1 MQNVQPIPHKIKKEV
16 VIVREYGFTNYVD
29 IGRTG
34 QKVPMD
40 SLSPEE
46 LKKVA
51 YAMQEQAMAVL
62 QMRRKDK
69 TA

>member
-1 MQNVQPIPHKIKKEV
+1 MSSRLRKEV
-16 VIVREYGFTNYVD
+16 VVVREYGFTNYID
-29 IGRTG
+29 IGNTG
-34 QKVPMD
+34 QDVPMD

-51 YAMQEQAMAVL
+51 YAMQEQVMAVA
-62 QMRRKDK
+62 QMRKKAK

>member
-1 MQNVQPIPHKIKKEV
+1 MVK
-16 VIVREYGFTNYVD
+16 EYGFTNYID
-29 IGRTG
+29 IGNTG
-34 QKVPMD
+34 KDVPMD
-40 SLSPEE
+40 SLTPEE
-46 LKKVA
+46 RKKVA

>member
-1 MQNVQPIPHKIKKEV
+1 M
-16 VIVREYGFTNYVD
+16 REYGFTNYID
-29 IGRTG
+29 IGKTG
-34 QKVPMD
+34 QDVPMD

-62 QMRRKDK
+62 QMKKKDK

>member
-1 MQNVQPIPHKIKKEV
+1 
-16 VIVREYGFTNYVD
+16 VREYGFTNYID
-29 IGRTG
+29 IGNTG
-34 QKVPMD
+34 QDVPMD

-51 YAMQEQAMAVL
+51 YAMQEQVMAVA
-62 QMRRKDK
+62 QMRKKAK